1 MGTIIICGIVIV
13 IAIVIADRI
22 RQYIANVQKEQQKI
36 NEAIDKLS
44 NEYIGSYSFSPADE
58 QLIVDTVNC
67 LNTICPHGLQERLNQ
82 YNTHEERKVYTE
94 KVIQQLANAM
104 GVKLEGVIVSDEMP
118 DHVLGLFHEQG
129 YLSINAVIMEADPE
143 RILMTIVHELRHG
156 VQYQSCL
163 KDQDHWGFSNETKA
177 TWYYNWNNYI
187 DEPFELYKKQPL
199 EYDANM
205 FANAVI
211 QSFKS

>member
-22 RQYIANVQKEQQKI
+22 RQYIANVQKEQQEI
-36 NEAIDKLS
+36 IDAIDKLS
-44 NEYIGSYSFSPADE
+44 NEYIDSYSFSPADE

-82 YNTHEERKVYTE
+82 YNTHEERKVYAE
-94 KVIQQLANAM
+94 KVVQQLANAM
-104 GVKLEGVIVSDEMP
+104 GVKLEGVIISDEMP
-118 DHVLGLFHEQG
+118 DYVLGLFHEQG

-163 KDQDHWGFSNETKA
+163 KDQDQWGFSNETKA

-199 EYDANM
+199 EYD
-205 FANAVI
+205 VCKCSCSI
-211 QSFKS
+211 I